1 MDDTIDRAGHP
12 ARPGLPGANGPAE
25 GLVRSR
31 TRTADTSA
39 RVYEALR
46 NKAINYELRPG
57 AHVNELAL
65 AAEFKVSRTPVRE
78 ALKRLES
85 EGIVTVVPNKGFFRQ
100 PLDIELIR
108 SLFEVRIAVEVLA
121 VRLFCKRAS
130 DVDCEALRAQWRAA
144 KAGSADLAPA
154 AVEKDEAFHVAIAR
168 GSRNQELVRLLSD
181 LNSRIRFVR
190 TVAMANRAL
199 RKVTSVDHDPIIKA
213 LCARDSKRSAELKT
227 RHIGLTLDDA
237 TGIVRES
244 VVRIYLGEEDG

>member
-1 MDDTIDRAGHP
+1 M
-12 ARPGLPGANGPAE
+12 E
-25 GLVRSR
+25 GLVRSGIR
-31 TRTADTSA
+31 PADTSA

-65 AAEFKVSRTPVRE
+65 AAELNVSRTPVRE

-85 EGIVTVVPNKGFFRQ
+85 EGLVTVVPNKGFFRQ

-108 SLFEVRIAVEVLA
+108 SLFEVRIAIEVSS
-121 VRLFCKRAS
+121 VRLFCARAS
-130 DVDCEALRAQWRAA
+130 DEDLDRVRARWQAA
-144 KAGSADLAPA
+144 KKSSVGAPPA
-154 AVEKDEAFHVAIAR
+154 IIVDTDEAFHIAIAR
-168 GSRNQELVRLLSD
+168 GSKNQEIVRLLSD

-190 TVAMANRAL
+190 TVAMETRAL
-199 RKVTSVDHDPIIKA
+199 HNVTVADHDEILAA
-213 LCARDSKRSAELKT
+213 LLARDPDRAAELMR

-244 VVRIYLGEEDG
+244 VIRIYLGEENEA